1 VKILLAK
8 TPHYDISRKRPAH
21 IHGRGLVLVTGGAGF
36 IGSHLV
42 DRLVSEG
49 WRVRVLDNFST
60 GRMENVEHHVN
71 SQVVEVVRGDLKD
84 LEVVKRAV
92 DGVDTV
98 FHFAAN
104 PEVRVSTTNP
114 EVHFNENVVATFNLL
129 EAMRRRGVKEVVFA
143 SSSSVYGEPDE
154 IPVGEEA
161 PVRPVSV
168 YGASKAACESL
179 IHAYSKLYGIRAV
192 ILRYANVVGPRLK
205 HGVVYD
211 FVVKLGRSPSELE
224 VLGDGKQVRSYVHV
238 DDAVEATLIAW
249 RESDNRFEVYNVA
262 SEDWMTVDEVADE
275 VIKAVGLSDVRKV
288 YRPVLHGVGWLGDV
302 KRVALRIDKLKALGF
317 KPSMSSREAVRATAK
332 RLVEELVHNG
342 LASRA
347 SLARQDHCH
356 AERAKEGNA

>member
-1 VKILLAK
+1 M
-8 TPHYDISRKRPAH
+8 R
-21 IHGRGLVLVTGGAGF
+21 GRGLALVTGGAGF

-84 LEVVKRAV
+84 LKCVEKALE
-92 DGVDTV
+92 GVDVV

-179 IHAYSKLYGIRAV
+179 IHAYSKLYGIKAV

-211 FVVKLGRSPSELE
+211 FVVKLKRNPSELE

-249 RESDNRFEVYNVA
+249 RESANRFEVYNVA

-275 VIKAVGLSDVRKV
+275 VIRAMNLNNVEKIYKPA
-288 YRPVLHGVGWLGDV
+288 LHGVGWPGDV
-302 KRVALRIDKLKALGF
+302 RRVALRIDKLKALGF
-317 KPSMSSREAVRATAK
+317 KPSMNSREAVRVTAK
-332 RLVEELVHNG
+332 KLVEELNE
-342 LASRA
+342 
-347 SLARQDHCH
+347 CI
-356 AERAKEGNA
+356 